1 MASMRIAPTWAN
13 RSTES
18 LLLNLSLAGMVV
30 AALYAVAKMG
40 VLHISDL
47 LDRVVWESSSI
58 DLMVWT
64 IGSRGQG
71 ALIIPLVS
79 CIFLTMSR
87 INDDS
92 LSRVVAYGSR
102 GRYAMSRVVDAMVV
116 SLLVSLI
123 CFMVWFAV
131 VLSEGESMINWGEKA
146 SFYFGQTL
154 LSSKI
159 SAVTSFG
166 LFYIC
171 LLMCSLYASLCFVSI
186 EMLLESTAVSSVCI
200 MFFSLVGYFL
210 PWINEYLGILPDLY
224 ILTSEGFPLSWLV
237 PPMACFGFL
246 VFAVGFFRK
255 KDFLLKSRIL

>member
-1 MASMRIAPTWAN
+1 MFSMRVAQTWAN
-13 RSTES
+13 RCTES
-18 LLLNLSLAGMVV
+18 LLLNLSLVGMVV

-40 VLHISDL
+40 VLHVSDL
-47 LDRVVWESSSI
+47 LGRVVWESSTI

-71 ALIIPLVS
+71 MLIVPFVS
-79 CIFLTMSR
+79 CIFLMMSR

-92 LSRVVAYGSR
+92 LSCVVAYGSR
-102 GRYAMSRVVDAMVV
+102 GRYAMSRVVDAVVV

-123 CFMVWFAV
+123 CFIVWFAV
-131 VLSEGESMINWGEKA
+131 AVSEGESMVNWDEKA

-154 LSSKI
+154 FSSKI
-159 SAVTSFG
+159 SAGTSFV
-166 LFYIC
+166 LLYMC

-186 EMLLESTAVSSVCI
+186 EMLLGSAEVSSVCI
-200 MFFSLVGYFL
+200 MIFSLVGYFL

-224 ILTSEGFPLSWLV
+224 ILTSEGCPLNWLV
-237 PPMACFGFL
+237 SPIICFGFL

-255 KDFLLKSRIL
+255 KDFLSKRRIL